1 MGNGQ
6 GRDWKMA
13 IKRCSNVAVGVGG
26 KSKKFGEGNFRWAI
40 RMANVSTGREPGD
53 IPETLDQLRLV
64 ICDLQE
70 RREKFGSS
78 KEIDMAIVTL
88 KVFAVAGLLNMTVST
103 AAAAENMYSQMGL
116 DTRPSMKE
124 AGGKEEG
131 PPQAYPIQTV
141 NGVPQYVAL
150 DPKMVSIFMEK
161 AREGL
166 GGEEV
171 QLWFTAFSANL
182 TPTDMATLIMAA
194 PGCAA
199 DKEILDESLK
209 QLTAEYDRT
218 HPPDAPRPLPYF
230 TAAEIMGIGLT
241 QEQQAE
247 ARFAPARMQCRAWYL
262 EALGKLAAIKAK
274 SPRAVQLRQG
284 AKEDYSSF
292 IDRLFA
298 QIDQEQNTAEVKL
311 YLKQS
316 LSIAN
321 ANADCKKA
329 MSHLKPEST
338 LEEKLRACQEIGSP
352 GYKMQ
357 LLAEALTKV
366 QVVQSKGSGPVCFNC
381 KKPGHLARQCREVKK
396 CNKCGKPGHLAAKCW
411 QGNRKNSGNWKAG
424 RAAAPVNQVQQAVMP
439 SAPPME
445 EKLLDL

>member
-6 GRDWKMA
+6 GRDWKTA
-13 IKRCSNVAVGVGG
+13 IKRCSNVAVGTGQR
-26 KSKKFGEGNFRWAI
+26 SKKFGEGNFRWAL
-40 RMANVSTGREPGD
+40 RMANVTTGREPGD
-53 IPETLDQLRLV
+53 IPETLDQLRVL

-78 KEIDMAIVTL
+78 KELDMAILTL
-88 KVFAVAGLLNMTVST
+88 KVFAVAGVLNMSVST
-103 AAAAENMYSQMGL
+103 ATAAENMYAQMGL
-116 DTRPSMKE
+116 DTRPSLKE
-124 AGGKEEG
+124 AGGKVEE
-131 PPQAYPIQTV
+131 PPQAYPIQTI
-141 NGVPQYVAL
+141 NGAPQYVAL

-182 TPTDMATLIMAA
+182 TSTDMATLIMSA

-199 DKEILDESLK
+199 DKEILDETLK
-209 QLTAEYDRT
+209 QMTAEYDRT
-218 HPPDAPRPLPYF
+218 HPPDGPRPLPYF

-247 ARFAPARMQCRAWYL
+247 PRFAPARMQCRAWYL
-262 EALGKLAAIKAK
+262 EALSKLAALKAK
-274 SPRAVQLRQG
+274 SPRAVQMKQG
-284 AKEDYSSF
+284 VKEDYASF

-321 ANADCKKA
+321 ANPDCKRA

-338 LEEKLRACQEIGSP
+338 LEEKLRACQEIGSS

-366 QVVQSKGSGPVCFNC
+366 QTVQAKGPKPVCFNC
-381 KKPGHLARQCREVKK
+381 KKPGHLARQCRDVKR

-411 QGNRKNSGNWKAG
+411 QGSRNASGNGKMG
-424 RAAAPVNQVQQAVMP
+424 RAAAPVNQVQQAVP
-439 SAPPME
+439 SAPPVE

>member
-13 IKRCSNVAVGVGG
+13 IKRCSTVAVGVGS

-40 RMANVSTGREPGD
+40 RMANVTTGREPGD
-53 IPETLDQLRLV
+53 IPETLEQLRSIV
-64 ICDLQE
+64 CDLQD
-70 RREKFGSS
+70 RREQYGSS
-78 KEIDMAIVTL
+78 KEIDMAITTL
-88 KVFAVAGLLNMTVST
+88 KVFAVTGILNMTVST
-103 AAAAENMYSQMGL
+103 AMAAENMYAQMGL
-116 DTRPSMKE
+116 DTRPSIKE
-124 AGGKEEG
+124 SGGKEEE

-141 NGVPQYVAL
+141 NGAPQYVAL

-182 TPTDMATLIMAA
+182 TSTDMATLIMSA

-199 DKEILDESLK
+199 DKEILDETLK
-209 QLTAEYDRT
+209 QMTAEYDRT
-218 HPPDAPRPLPYF
+218 HPPDGPRPLPYF

-247 ARFAPARMQCRAWYL
+247 PRFAPARMQCRAWYL

-274 SPRAVQLRQG
+274 SPRAVQLKQG

-321 ANADCKKA
+321 ANPECKKA

-357 LLAEALTKV
+357 LLAEALTRV
-366 QVVQSKGSGPVCFNC
+366 QTVQTRGQKPVCFNC
-381 KKPGHLARQCREVKK
+381 KKPSHLARQCKDVKR
-396 CNKCGKPGHLAAKCW
+396 CNKCGKPGHLAVNCW
-411 QGNRKNSGNWKAG
+411 QRGRKALGKRKMG
-424 RAAAPVNQVQQAVMP
+424 LAAAPVNQVQQIVVP

-445 EKLLDL
+445 GTLLDL

>member
-13 IKRCSNVAVGVGG
+13 IKRCSNVAVGVGS
-26 KSKKFGEGNFRWAI
+26 KSKRFGEGNFRWAI
-40 RMANVSTGREPGD
+40 RMANVTTGREPGD
-53 IPETLDQLRLV
+53 IPETLEQLRSI
-64 ICDLQE
+64 ICDLQD
-70 RREKFGSS
+70 RREHYGSS
-78 KEIDMAIVTL
+78 KEIDMAITTL
-88 KVFAVAGLLNMTVST
+88 KVFAVAGILNMTVST
-103 AAAAENMYSQMGL
+103 ATAAENMYAQMGL
-116 DTRPSMKE
+116 DTRPSVKE
-124 AGGKEEG
+124 SGGKEEG

-141 NGVPQYVAL
+141 NGAPQYVAL

-182 TPTDMATLIMAA
+182 TSTDMATLIMSA

-199 DKEILDESLK
+199 DKEILDETLK
-209 QLTAEYDRT
+209 QMTAEYDRT
-218 HPPDAPRPLPYF
+218 HPPDGPRPLPYF

-247 ARFAPARMQCRAWYL
+247 PRFAPARMQCRAWYL

-274 SPRAVQLRQG
+274 SPRAVQLKQG

-321 ANADCKKA
+321 ANPDCKRA

-338 LEEKLRACQEIGSP
+338 LEEKLRACQEVGSP

-357 LLAEALTKV
+357 LLAEALTRV
-366 QVVQSKGSGPVCFNC
+366 QTVQTKGPRLVCFNC
-381 KKPGHLARQCREVKK
+381 KKPGHLARQCKEAKR
-396 CNKCGKPGHLAAKCW
+396 CNNCGKPGHLAANCW
-411 QGNRKNSGNWKAG
+411 QGGRKTSGNEKVG
-424 RAAAPVNQVQQAVMP
+424 RAAAPVNQVQQIVP